1 MRKYGIR
8 CTNTFFFITFNFVET
23 MALIS
28 GNKGKVN
35 SKKLFKS
42 QSNNPAPCRYVGK
55 YLARPYTKQCILT
68 SYCYFQLFYANS
80 NSYQFRVYFF
90 IACIISN
97 TFQTFRMLN
106 YFRQYTISENG
117 PYLLTLIFERRL
129 FTWLNI
135 GDMVV
140 F

>member
-42 QSNNPAPCRYVGK
+42 QSNNPAPCRQVHTK
-55 YLARPYTKQCILT
+55 PSLYTKHCIPT
-68 SYCYFQLFYANS
+68 FYCYFQLFYANS

-90 IACIISN
+90 SACIIAN
-97 TFQTFRMLN
+97 TFQTFHLFN
-106 YFRQYTISENG
+106 SFRQSTISENG

>member
-1 MRKYGIR
+1 MRLLFR
-8 CTNTFFFITFNFVET
+8 CTHTFFFITFNFV
-23 MALIS
+23 
-28 GNKGKVN
+28 GNNGFNFRKQRK
-35 SKKLFKS
+35 SKQQKKMFKS
-42 QSNNPAPCRYVGK
+42 QSNNPAPCRYVCK
-55 YLARPYTKQCILT
+55 YLVHTKLGLIPSNAFQLPI
-68 SYCYFQLFYANS
+68 QLFYANS

-90 IACIISN
+90 SACIISN
-97 TFQTFRMLN
+97 TTFRLLN
-106 YFRQYTISENG
+106 SFRQFTISENG